1 MRNPFRIRA
10 SQRAVSDEQFVR
22 LFAAGALEL
31 LNDTEYPRSGLV
43 FLRSAPGGGKTTF
56 LRLLTPGPLK
66 IAENLSDDSNAKPT
80 YDALLKV
87 GAICPDDTPL
97 LGVMVS
103 FTNEYR
109 DLDELEQVRGAFRA
123 LVNARVV
130 LATVRATLERCDRSF
145 PEDLDYI
152 TARWTPVPG
161 ASIPAEASGSDLF
174 EWASNIEKSVYDA
187 LDELGAGIAAPP
199 KAHSG
204 FEALY
209 WFDESEFFCA
219 AGPIAGRRVLLLDDL
234 QYLSDEQRKSIREF
248 LLIGR
253 LACGVWVAE
262 RMEALAEDDLLSEGA
277 LEGRDY
283 SGTIHLEDR
292 WRRRG
297 TSFAKFVSQIA
308 ELRARRADG
317 FENRDFFSAL
327 AEDLDSTKWEPRFAE
342 AVIAIEQRILDRGG
356 SSPRFNEWLGRARE
370 HGGDAQEKALAWRRV
385 EILIERDI
393 ARKQSSFDFGA
404 LPEEELRE
412 KEVSAI
418 TAAAELFLHKEC
430 GVPFYFGRQK
440 LAMLASSNVDQF
452 VELAGDLFEEISAR
466 AAGRRGD
473 TVALNADRQHAILKK
488 ASQRRWEGVPRRLV
502 RGYEARRFL
511 EAVGTFCHNQT
522 YRPTAPYAPGVTGFA
537 ITMSEREQLTRIK
550 SETRSPLADLRGML
564 AALVAHNLLEPKL
577 DHKNKGNRYLVF
589 YLNRLVCARFNL
601 PLGYGGWR
609 EKSPKELT
617 DWMAR
622 GAAAVKEKILV

>member
-31 LNDTEYPRSGLV
+31 LSDTEEPWSGLV

-66 IAENLSDDSNAKPT
+66 IASKLSDDSNAKPT
-80 YDALLKV
+80 YDALFKA
-87 GAICPDDTPL
+87 GALGPDGPSL

-152 TARWTPVPG
+152 TARWRPVPG
-161 ASIPAEASGSDLF
+161 ASIPAEASGKQLY

-187 LDELGAGIAAPP
+187 LDELGAGSATAP

-204 FEALY
+204 FEALH
-209 WFDESEFFCA
+209 WFAEAEFFSP
-219 AGPIAGRRVLLLDDL
+219 AGAIAVRRVLLLDDL
-234 QYLSDEQRKSIREF
+234 QFLSEEQRKSLRES
-248 LLIGR
+248 LTIGR

-262 RMEALAEDDLLSEGA
+262 RLEALAEDDLLSEGA

-297 TSFAKFVSQIA
+297 APFAKFVSQIA

-317 FENRDFFSAL
+317 FENRDFLSAL
-327 AEDLDSTKWEPRFAE
+327 AEDLDPVSWEPRFAE
-342 AVIAIEQRILDRGG
+342 AASTIEQRILDRGG
-356 SSPRFNEWLGRARE
+356 LSPRYSEWLNQARE
-370 HGGDAQEKALAWRRV
+370 HRGKAQEKALAWRRV

-393 ARKQSSFDFGA
+393 TRKQTSFEFDS
-404 LPEEELRE
+404 LTEEELRA
-412 KEVSAI
+412 KEDSAI
-418 TAAAELFLHKEC
+418 SAAAELFLHHEC
-430 GVPFYFGRQK
+430 GAPFYYGRQK

-452 VELAGDLFEEISAR
+452 IELAGDLFEEISAK

-473 TVALNADRQHAILKK
+473 ITALGADRQHAILKK
-488 ASQRRWEGVPRRLV
+488 AAQRRWEGVPRRVV

-511 EAVGTFCHNQT
+511 EAVGTFCQIQS

-537 ITMSEREQLTRIK
+537 ITMSEREQLIRVGG
-550 SETRSPLADLRGML
+550 ETGSPLVDLRGML
-564 AALVAHNLLEPKL
+564 AALVAQNLLEPKL

-589 YLNRLVCARFNL
+589 YLNRLVCARFDL

-609 EKSPKELT
+609 EKPLKELA
-617 DWMAR
+617 DWMAK
-622 GAAAVKEKILV
+622 GTGAVKEKTLV